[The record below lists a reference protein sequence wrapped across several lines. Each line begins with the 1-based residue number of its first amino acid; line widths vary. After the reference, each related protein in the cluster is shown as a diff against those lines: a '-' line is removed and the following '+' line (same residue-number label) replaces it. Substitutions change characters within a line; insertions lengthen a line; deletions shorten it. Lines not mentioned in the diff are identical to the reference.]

1 MTTYFSAQSALQQKK
16 LSEQINMVMKKASG
30 RLTAGM
36 LANYE
41 ESVKHFLSND
51 QGFLFMNQINEIPEY
66 CKRFQGEVLAM
77 VKQFGCPT
85 LFLTLSSADLRWNE
99 LVEVISNLNSLGLN
113 HKDTEVLNYFERCN
127 VFNSNTV
134 LLDRHSQYRVKIFFK
149 KILLIR
155 SEPLG
160 KLKYYAIRV
169 ELQFRGLSH
178 IHRFLWI
185 LNTLTLS
192 EKSLDDYVEF
202 LDSVLC
208 GNLLSEEGDLH
219 FHHLVKTF
227 QMHCHS
233 KTCHK
238 YGRLFTAKTIVT

>member
-1 MTTYFSAQSALQQKK
+1 MIKVF
-16 LSEQINMVMKKASG
+16 
-30 RLTAGM
+30 
-36 LANYE
+36 
-41 ESVKHFLSND
+41 
-51 QGFLFMNQINEIPEY
+51 FMNQINETPEY
-66 CKRFQGEVLAM
+66 WKRLQGEVLAM

-99 LVEVISNLNSLGLN
+99 LVEVISNLNSLGLH

-127 VFNSNTV
+127 VLNSNTM
-134 LLDRHSQYRVKIFFK
+134 LLDRHSQYQVKIFFK
-149 KILLIR
+149 EILMIR

-160 KLKYYAIRV
+160 KVKYYTIRV

-192 EKSLDDYVEF
+192 EKSSDNYVEF

-233 KTCHK
+233 ETCHK
-238 YGRLFTAKTIVT
+238 YERLFTEKNHSYLNSAKHIISSWKIWNTE